1 MPRTITDAEDQQIQQ
16 DRNLV
21 QFINSIYNDPQLNR
35 EAKALIKKKYPNIN
49 IPDYDILQ
57 QVETRL
63 NAEREERET
72 RERERQEQEETRKF
86 DETRSS
92 VQKKYGFTDEGMQDL
107 EKFMVDNNV
116 GSYEVA
122 ASYRAS
128 QNPMPSAAT
137 FDDNRWN
144 HNKQEGFAEIA
155 KDPEGWGRAE
165 IIKAL
170 RNDQERAK
178 AQRF

>member
-1 MPRTITDAEDQQIQQ
+1 MPRTISDAEDAQIQQ

-21 QFINSIYNDPQLNR
+21 QFINSIYNDPQLNN

-49 IPDYDILQ
+49 IPDYDIRNEVRMMIDQ
-57 QVETRL
+57 
-63 NAEREERET
+63 ERQERET
-72 RERERQEQEETRKF
+72 RERERQEQEETRQF
-86 DETRSS
+86 DQTRSS

-128 QNPMPSAAT
+128 QDPMPSAAT

-144 HNKQEGFAEIA
+144 HSKQEGFADIA
-155 KDPEGWGRAE
+155 KDPEAWGRTE
-165 IIKAL
+165 LIKAL
-170 RNDQERAK
+170 RTDQERAK